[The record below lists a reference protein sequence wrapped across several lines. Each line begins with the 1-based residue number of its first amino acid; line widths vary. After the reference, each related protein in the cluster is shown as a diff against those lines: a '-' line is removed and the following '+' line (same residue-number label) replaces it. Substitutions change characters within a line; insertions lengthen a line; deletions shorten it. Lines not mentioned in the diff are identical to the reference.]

1 MKRGLRQKVLFFVVG
16 SAIISALICGGISI
30 YEATMVAE
38 KNSKEKI
45 ISTSKQYGKELD
57 GTMAQIEQS
66 VNILA
71 NMTLGTIEDLEKFKT
86 SKAYVN
92 ECTEKLRT
100 VALECANNTEGAL
113 TYYVRY
119 NPDFTEATS
128 GIFASK
134 DGGDAKFKELTPT
147 DFSMYE
153 KDDLEHVGWYY
164 IPVNNGKPTWMEPY
178 LNSNI
183 NVYMISY
190 VVPIFIDGE
199 SVGIV
204 GMDIDFTQFK
214 KMATAAKSYEG
225 GYGFLVN
232 SKDEVMTHPELKQG
246 SKLEE
251 YSKDLAEFISN
262 EKKDSVITYSYE
274 GGERLAGYTILRNG
288 MRLVSSEPGTEVH
301 EQALRLIILIL
312 IAILI
317 AAIYAVATGLRFS
330 SRLTKPIRYLTEII
344 SDTAEL
350 NFRRNPRSDELVKAK
365 DEIGDMARAV
375 RKMRAKLRDMVDLID
390 KAGLTLE
397 GNVTNL
403 NDYMVTVSEICSS
416 NSATTEELAAAM
428 EEAASTTD
436 TVTQAISVVNEN
448 VKSIEKLSHEGAEN
462 SVQVKERADSLKKTT
477 IEAGERTDIL
487 YKDVKSK
494 TEIAMEQAQ
503 AVARINELTKK
514 IMDISTQTNLL
525 ALNASIEAARAGD
538 AGKGFAVVAT
548 EIGSLANQTQEAV
561 TDISGMIVQ
570 VNGAVD
576 NLTQCLTEAVEFL
589 EDVVMKD
596 YRDFMQ
602 VGENY
607 SDDATSFEDGMNQIN
622 EAVKN
627 LASAISDIKFSI
639 HEINTTVGESAMGVT
654 DIADKTSEMLHKIEG
669 TESIMKESKVSS
681 ENLNQIVGEFTL
693 ED

>member
-1 MKRGLRQKVLFFVVG
+1 M
-16 SAIISALICGGISI
+16 
-30 YEATMVAE
+30 
-38 KNSKEKI
+38 
-45 ISTSKQYGKELD
+45 
-57 GTMAQIEQS
+57 
-66 VNILA
+66 
-71 NMTLGTIEDLEKFKT
+71 
-86 SKAYVN
+86 
-92 ECTEKLRT
+92 
-100 VALECANNTEGAL
+100 
-113 TYYVRY
+113 
-119 NPDFTEATS
+119 
-128 GIFASK
+128 
-134 DGGDAKFKELTPT
+134 
-147 DFSMYE
+147 
-153 KDDLEHVGWYY
+153 
-164 IPVNNGKPTWMEPY
+164 
-178 LNSNI
+178 
-183 NVYMISY
+183 
-190 VVPIFIDGE
+190 
-199 SVGIV
+199 
-204 GMDIDFTQFK
+204 
-214 KMATAAKSYEG
+214 
-225 GYGFLVN
+225 
-232 SKDEVMTHPELKQG
+232 
-246 SKLEE
+246 
-251 YSKDLAEFISN
+251 
-262 EKKDSVITYSYE
+262 
-274 GGERLAGYTILRNG
+274 
-288 MRLVSSEPGTEVH
+288 
-301 EQALRLIILIL
+301 
-312 IAILI
+312 
-317 AAIYAVATGLRFS
+317 RFS